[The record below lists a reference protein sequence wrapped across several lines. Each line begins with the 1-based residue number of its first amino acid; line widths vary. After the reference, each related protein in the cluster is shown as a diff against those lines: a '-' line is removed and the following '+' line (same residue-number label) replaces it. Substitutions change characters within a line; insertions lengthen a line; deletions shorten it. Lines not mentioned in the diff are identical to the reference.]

1 MPHHPNRPELAA
13 AAALALVALSLVT
26 GGLAMT
32 GVGVADAQE
41 QPYGNETANAS
52 DDGWTEGHRD
62 VTLANVTHYVSR
74 VGTFFVGEDPSD
86 AGVGP
91 IFTGLVVGVFS
102 VVLLGTSRSGLI
114 ASGTMSVLVAAGLAA
129 PSGAGLLPR
138 WLYGVVVML
147 VALVAGVLYVRTV
160 R

>member
-1 MPHHPNRPELAA
+1 
-13 AAALALVALSLVT
+13 
-26 GGLAMT
+26 
-32 GVGVADAQE
+32 
-41 QPYGNETANAS
+41 
-52 DDGWTEGHRD
+52 
-62 VTLANVTHYVSR
+62 
-74 VGTFFVGEDPSD
+74 
-86 AGVGP
+86 
-91 IFTGLVVGVFS
+91 